1 MRIFLLILAAV
12 AVFYIWD
19 NVANKGLYTAQI
31 KRSVGLVAGFK
42 LIN

>member
-1 MRIFLLILAAV
+1 MILAAV

-31 KRSVGLVAGFK
+31 ERSVGLVAGFK

>member
-19 NVANKGLYTAQI
+19 NVANKGLYTAH
-31 KRSVGLVAGFK
+31 
-42 LIN
+42 